1 MCEVPLKRRGTSHI
15 APPDM
20 NSYVKKY
27 EFISSVTYNF
37 VHMNSYVSGW
47 YIKKMATDE
56 GGGGVGGVTQPVV
69 WGSNPK
75 KSTHFL
81 Y

>member
-1 MCEVPLKRRGTSHI
+1 
-15 APPDM
+15 M

-37 VHMNSYVSGW
+37 VHMNSYVSDW
-47 YIKKMATDE
+47 YIIKMATD
-56 GGGGVGGVTQPVV
+56 GGGAGVGGVTQPVV
-69 WGSNPK
+69 RGSNPK
-75 KSTHFL
+75 KCIHFL